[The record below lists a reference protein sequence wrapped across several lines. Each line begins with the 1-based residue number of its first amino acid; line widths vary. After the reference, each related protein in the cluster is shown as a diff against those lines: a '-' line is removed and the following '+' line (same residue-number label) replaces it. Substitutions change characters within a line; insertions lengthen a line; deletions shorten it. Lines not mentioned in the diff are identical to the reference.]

1 MSPMP
6 GNSIWQAAQEP
17 EHGVRHLRPL
27 QDFLRTE
34 AFSGLLLMVAVV
46 VALIWAN
53 SPWSASY
60 EQLWSTPI
68 SLRIGSFEL
77 ALDLRH
83 WINEGLMT
91 LFFFVIGLEIKR
103 ELIKGELRDPRRAAL
118 PAIAALGG
126 MAVPALIFFAFN
138 PSGEAS
144 HGWAIPMATDIA
156 IALGLLSLLGNRVPV
171 GIKIF
176 LLTLAIVD
184 DIGAIVVIAIFYSTN
199 TVDLVHLMQA
209 AALLILAPLLRAMRF
224 RWIPLYAVLAVAS
237 WLAVYFAGIHA
248 TLAGV
253 ILGILTPAQPLRR
266 PEYVDVDELTDLSD
280 FEAAHK
286 TAVLAR
292 QSVSSVEWLEHRL
305 HPWVSYAVMPLFAL
319 ANAGIVLSATSMND
333 ALTSSVTLGI
343 VAGLVGGKILGI
355 SVFSLGAL
363 RLGIGSLPTGVTRR
377 QLLSVSALAGVGFT
391 ISIFVADL
399 AFQDQAL
406 NTEAKSGVLIA
417 SLVAGLLGLV
427 LLRLTCKPHQND
439 QTES

>member
-1 MSPMP
+1 
-6 GNSIWQAAQEP
+6 
-17 EHGVRHLRPL
+17 
-27 QDFLRTE
+27 
-34 AFSGLLLMVAVV
+34 
-46 VALIWAN
+46 
-53 SPWSASY
+53 
-60 EQLWSTPI
+60 
-68 SLRIGSFEL
+68 
-77 ALDLRH
+77 
-83 WINEGLMT
+83 
-91 LFFFVIGLEIKR
+91 
-103 ELIKGELRDPRRAAL
+103 
-118 PAIAALGG
+118 
-126 MAVPALIFFAFN
+126 
-138 PSGEAS
+138 
-144 HGWAIPMATDIA
+144 MATDIA